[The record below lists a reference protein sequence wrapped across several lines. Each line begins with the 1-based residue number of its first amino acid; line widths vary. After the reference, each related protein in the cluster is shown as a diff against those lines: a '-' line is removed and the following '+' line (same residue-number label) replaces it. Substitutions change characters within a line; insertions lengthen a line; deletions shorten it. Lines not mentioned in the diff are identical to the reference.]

1 MSRRTFA
8 DILNSAEFDI
18 KREYSNLYH
27 FFFDGELGSYWNI
40 IDNHFSPEYFWDTS
54 ISLSDFDARYG
65 FEFEEY
71 PPEVTPDIFILLCE
85 YEFNLLER
93 SARFAWARV
102 HGFAEKFERQCAL
115 ILRVIENAHYKA
127 VRTSKGFT
135 IFVEMDA
142 AADAVAEVLPDPLS
156 WEQLTYGHRS
166 LKGNIEGKKRILL
179 SLGDWLEP
187 RREQL
192 KQANSK
198 LCSFVFDCL
207 NNLDLRHNNLEEGR
221 HYNAAFAA
229 LSKEERED
237 VYDDVYQLL
246 LIAVLEVDSSSRLD
260 RLHALIQDQV

>member
-1 MSRRTFA
+1 MGRRTFA
-8 DILNSAEFDI
+8 DILDSAGFDI
-18 KREYSNLYH
+18 NREYSNLYH
-27 FFFDGELGSYWNI
+27 LFFGGGRGSFWNI
-40 IDNHFSPEYFWDTS
+40 INDNFSPEFFGDTS
-54 ISLSDFDARYG
+54 VSLSDFDTRYG
-65 FEFEEY
+65 FKFEEH
-71 PPEVTPDIFILLCE
+71 PAEVSLDEFVLLCE

-93 SARFAWARV
+93 SAQLIWARGS
-102 HGFAEKFERQCAL
+102 GFTEKLNRQCTL
-115 ILRVIENAHYKA
+115 ILRNIENAHYRA
-127 VRTSKGFT
+127 VGTSKGLT
-135 IFVEMDA
+135 IFVERDV
-142 AADAVAEVLPDPLS
+142 AADAASEVLPDPLS

-198 LCSFVFDCL
+198 LCSLVFGCL
-207 NNLDLRHNNLEEGR
+207 NNLDLRHNNIEAGR